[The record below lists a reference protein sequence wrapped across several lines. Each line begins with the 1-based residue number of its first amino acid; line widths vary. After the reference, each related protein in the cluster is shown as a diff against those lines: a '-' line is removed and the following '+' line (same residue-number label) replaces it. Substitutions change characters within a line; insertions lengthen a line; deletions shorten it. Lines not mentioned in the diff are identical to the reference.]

1 MMEALLSLAV
11 FVLLNFLTALS
22 GAVFKP
28 GVWYE
33 RLDKPPWNPPN
44 WLFPPAWTLLF
55 CTIAVSGWLVYRTV
69 GLEGAGA
76 TALLVYVI
84 HLGFNA
90 GWSAVFFGLRKIGW
104 GMVEVLGLWASIVAT
119 MAVFYPINPVASYLL
134 VPYLCWV
141 TFAAALNFAI
151 WRRNRTGIP
160 ARA

>member
-1 MMEALLSLAV
+1 MVEALLSLAV
-11 FVLLNFLTALS
+11 FFLLNFATALS

-28 GVWYE
+28 GVWYQ

-55 CTIAVSGWLVYRTV
+55 CTIAVSGWLVYRTA

-76 TALLVYVI
+76 TALTVYVI

-104 GMVEVLGLWASIVAT
+104 GLVEVLGLWASIVAT
-119 MAVFYPINPVASYLL
+119 MVVFYPINPIATYLL
-134 VPYLCWV
+134 IPYLCWV
-141 TFAAALNFAI
+141 SFASALNFAI
-151 WRRNRTGIP
+151 WRRNRTDLP
-160 ARA
+160 AQA